1 MIILQIVSPPGS
13 RLAVSAWH
21 GRHGV
26 AEQPGAG
33 RAGIYRCSIAAIG
46 VVHSIIITIIII
58 IIIIAII
65 CIVIFIIIIN
75 IIIIIII
82 IIIVMCI
89 SIIASIITIS
99 IIIIIIISLTI
110 IGPHSMLYVRNGLGW
125 LETRLAQITLS
136 CLKIA

>member
-46 VVHSIIITIIII
+46 VVHSIIITIII